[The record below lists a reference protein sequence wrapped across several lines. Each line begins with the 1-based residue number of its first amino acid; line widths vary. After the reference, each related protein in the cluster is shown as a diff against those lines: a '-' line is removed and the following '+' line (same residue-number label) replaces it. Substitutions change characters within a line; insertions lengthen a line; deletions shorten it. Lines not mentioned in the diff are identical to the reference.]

1 MATRNIAIQITL
13 GGVDQT
19 INSVND
25 LEKAIRQATNELKNF
40 SGSPQ
45 DRERLV
51 NQLKNAN
58 SQLREF
64 KKNIQGVTVD
74 QQIGKFLQLGSLITS
89 TFATASTVLS
99 SLGRDSEG
107 FAEAQVKA
115 QQILTL
121 AFTASEI
128 ARQKDTIQTLRN
140 TAAQIAAT
148 FATKGFTGV
157 LRLLFTTIK
166 ANPIGAFIT
175 LVTTAISLIV
185 AFGSSSKKTT
195 KELDGL
201 TQAQNN
207 YNQSVREGNIQG
219 QIQFDG
225 IIALNTAYLG
235 LDITLDKYI
244 EGLNTLIPNLQNIN
258 KETKEGRGLILEYA
272 QAQLGLSQIEA
283 QVAAERTILSEATK
297 KQNQEQIFA
306 SNQRIQQL
314 KFNSIEFRK
323 DINRIE
329 AINKRIGEDEQER
342 QKRLKE
348 AQEKRL
354 QLLRE
359 EISLLIEQ
367 EKRRVEILSLVT
379 EVDPQEDVESLIVK
393 RLRERISRLKELKV
407 EQEAIIPAQERFN
420 KLVGELNSIVGDEGF
435 DKLNKLTK
443 GLEESFSKLSET
455 GVVDENQLIQFY
467 DDVNRAISEVIAT
480 NQDLFDEENRE
491 SIRGYGENLKNL
503 AFLIQEVNDVS
514 KGLVDSGLLADIQ
527 DLSLQA
533 FGADPT
539 QKAEA
544 LKQLDI
550 LEQQFVKF
558 YVSGKKESKEYTDA
572 LKKDT
577 TEGKAEVQR
586 LGQEFE
592 NSGRTIFERLV
603 KLTEETQ
610 KFGIGISTV
619 ARDIFLLRDE
629 LSKLSNVEIFD
640 KLSGEMDLL
649 SQVFN
654 IDFDSIKNLKKTLSG
669 IQDEI
674 LKGTLDKEKN
684 YESEVTQFQEF
695 LLTQRIDISKLSYE
709 QKLLLLE
716 QFLAKEVEATEDAEK
731 KKQDSTQKTID
742 KVLEQIQ
749 AAQQAL
755 QAIQQAVSDYY
766 NFSFD
771 QLEKRNKRIQDTIVG
786 DSERANELR
795 LEADKAYTAERE
807 RLEKQQAKI
816 SLRITLA
823 QTIANVAQAIAQ
835 SLGNPVL
842 ATIVG
847 IAGAAQVAII
857 GAQINAIDSY
867 KRGGK
872 IRKGQGGM
880 VVGPSHEDG
889 GVKFQG
895 GGIELEGSEAVINR
909 LSTLRYADILS
920 TINQAGGGR
929 PIVTNNFD
937 DSRIVEAIAKQRSTP
952 IRAYVVESDI
962 SNAQTVNKRLELLS
976 QI

>member
-121 AFTASEI
+121 AFTASEL

-235 LDITLDKYI
+235 AQISLNDYI
-244 EGLNTLIPNLQNIN
+244 EGLNTLVPNLQNIN
-258 KETKEGRGLILEYA
+258 KETKEGRGLILDYA
-272 QAQLGLSQIEA
+272 TAQLGLSQIEA
-283 QVAAERTILSEATK
+283 QVASERTILSEATK

-314 KFNSIEFRK
+314 KFDAIEFRK
-323 DINRIE
+323 EINRVE

-342 QKRLKE
+342 QKQLKE
-348 AQEKRL
+348 VQEKRL
-354 QLLRE
+354 QLLRDE
-359 EISLLIEQ
+359 LNLLIEQ
-367 EKRRVEILSLVT
+367 EKRRVEILGIIMKPNEQE
-379 EVDPQEDVESLIVK
+379 EVDALIVK
-393 RLRERISRLKELKV
+393 NLKDRIDRLKELKI
-407 EQEAIIPAQERFN
+407 EQESLLPSQERFN
-420 KLVGELNSIVGDEGF
+420 MLVKQLNDVVKDEGAG
-435 DKLNKLTK
+435 KLINLTFELEKSLSKLTDPEFLTEENLINFFK
-443 GLEESFSKLSET
+443 DVDKSISDLIVTNEGLFD
-455 GVVDENQLIQFY
+455 DENQA
-467 DDVNRAISEVIAT
+467 N
-480 NQDLFDEENRE
+480 
-491 SIRGYGENLKNL
+491 IRGYGENLQRLVTTIAQINK
-503 AFLIQEVNDVS
+503 VS
-514 KGLVDSGLLADIQ
+514 TDLVTQGVLNQLRDIQ
-527 DLSLQA
+527 IDIIA
-533 FGADPT
+533 GDPIQQ
-539 QKAEA
+539 QKALTNLDELKKKFVETYTTGFKETEKYKEA
-544 LKQLDI
+544 LTIASKLGEEDIKRLNKSIEDGAMATFEGLFNLNSSLLD
-550 LEQQFVKF
+550 F
-558 YVSGKKESKEYTDA
+558 KKGITS
-572 LKKDT
+572 
-577 TEGKAEVQR
+577 
-586 LGQEFE
+586 
-592 NSGRTIFERLV
+592 TIFEVFTL
-603 KLTEETQ
+603 
-610 KFGIGISTV
+610 SN
-619 ARDIFLLRDE
+619 E

-654 IDFDSIKNLKKTLSG
+654 IDFGSIKNLKKTLSG

-684 YESEVTQFQEF
+684 YESEVTKFQEF

-749 AAQQAL
+749 AAQRAL

-795 LEADKAYTAERE
+795 LEADKAYTAERA

-816 SLRITLA
+816 SLRLTLA